1 MNILEDSEAM
11 SSTRSSPHGGSASC
25 LGLYP
30 PQLVTVTCTWVPLH
44 SNSRAPSASFPC
56 RQGSFLYSTLTR
68 EVSRTFE
75 FAGCSAKDT
84 FGQSLSPAPGVS
96 CRERH
101 MLIRTDVGQKTQGQ
115 GPTAAFAVEVP
126 FQVMW

>member
-1 MNILEDSEAM
+1 MPGTLL
-11 SSTRSSPHGGSASC
+11 TSAGHSHLH
-25 LGLYP
+25 LGP
-30 PQLVTVTCTWVPLH
+30 SPQLLQGSISLIPL
-44 SNSRAPSASFPC
+44 PGMCSFLC
-56 RQGSFLYSTLTR
+56 SFLYSTLTR
-68 EVSRTFE
+68 EVPRTFE
-75 FAGCSAKDT
+75 FAGRSAKDT

-101 MLIRTDVGQKTQGQ
+101 MLIRTDAEGQKTQGQ